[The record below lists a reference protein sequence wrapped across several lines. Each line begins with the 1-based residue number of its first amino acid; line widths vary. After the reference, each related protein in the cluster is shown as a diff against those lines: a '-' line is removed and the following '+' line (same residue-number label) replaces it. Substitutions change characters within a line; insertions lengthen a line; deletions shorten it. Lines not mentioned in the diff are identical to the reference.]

1 MWKTNTLINACKG
14 ENKSRANGL
23 TERLCGRA
31 TCHILLG
38 GGIERERERR
48 ERGGPIA
55 ISSRIDAH
63 HQFLT
68 SYFYVTHPATTP
80 FPPAPLTHL
89 LGPCDVIWRF
99 QMRLAKAFVVLYVH
113 YMYVGMSI
121 YVHVCLQMI
130 YSYFKSYNIMPCMR
144 WGLTPPHRP

>member
-38 GGIERERERR
+38 GGIKRERR
-48 ERGGPIA
+48 EGGGPIA

-68 SYFYVTHPATTP
+68 IYFYVTHPATTP
-80 FPPAPLTHL
+80 FPSPPHALAGPLWRHRTLPDAPSKS
-89 LGPCDVIWRF
+89 IRS
-99 QMRLAKAFVVLYVH
+99 MYVH

-130 YSYFKSYNIMPCMR
+130 YFKSYNIMPCMR

>member
-1 MWKTNTLINACKG
+1 MLKTNTLINACTG

-23 TERLCGRA
+23 SERLCGRA

-38 GGIERERERR
+38 GGSECERG

-68 SYFYVTHPATTP
+68 SYFYVTHPTNTLIP
-80 FPPAPLTHL
+80 SPPSRT
-89 LGPCDVIWRF
+89 
-99 QMRLAKAFVVLYVH
+99 Y
-113 YMYVGMSI
+113 
-121 YVHVCLQMI
+121 
-130 YSYFKSYNIMPCMR
+130 
-144 WGLTPPHRP
+144 